1 MNQIKRIAKMLS
13 IVLILSMAVQ
23 LALPG
28 FFTTTATAAT
38 IAISPK
44 KLTLEVGK
52 TKVLK
57 VTGTKVKATWKSS
70 DAKIAA
76 VSKTGL
82 VTAKK
87 AGKATITATV
97 NKKAYTCSVT
107 VKDVK
112 VKNPLVDAAPFKAQ
126 GVTSGNVSYIFPSS
140 WNKYEGSASGLTQIF
155 LSPET
160 MTSSTD
166 DQTPYIL
173 LYLADLAAPS
183 DADTLAAYYK
193 EFTAD
198 TIVSQ
203 FAQSG
208 MDVTVNNFTLTNYA
222 TDLGIGYLT
231 SFDYTYQGLTVKRN
245 IYDIYTDKTLIKVMV
260 SDPGKTTTPDLN
272 QAADYLLKTIQIS
285 K

>member
-28 FFTTTATAAT
+28 FFTSTATAAT

-70 DAKIAA
+70 DAKIAT

-97 NKKAYTCSVT
+97 NKKAYICNVT
-107 VKDVK
+107 VKEK
-112 VKNPLVDAAPFKAQ
+112 KANNPLVDAAPFKAQ
-126 GVTSGNVSYIFPSS
+126 ADTFGDLSYIYPTT
-140 WNKYEGSASGLTQIF
+140 WNKLESTKNGVKVLSLYPTPADGSEAKSSIE
-155 LSPET
+155 LS
-160 MTSSTD
+160 MNDLSS
-166 DQTPYIL
+166 
-173 LYLADLAAPS
+173 AP
-183 DADTLAAYYK
+183 DFDTLSQVYSAITK
-193 EFTAD
+193 ETL
-198 TIVSQ
+198 ISQ
-203 FAQSG
+203 FAQLG
-208 MDVTVNNFTLTNYA
+208 MDVTIENYA
-222 TDLGIGYLT
+222 MSTYDKGSLKGFVVSYRLT
-231 SFDYTYQGLTVKRN
+231 YSGVSMNQA
-245 IYDIYTDKTLIKVMV
+245 IYDIYTSKHLFEAVVTDA
-260 SDPGKTTTPDLN
+260 TTDSTELN
-272 QAADYLLKTIQIS
+272 QVVDYLLSTAQIS
-285 K
+285 E